1 MHGFNYREPQI
12 PRSRFNEP
20 GRFGRMFPWLRG
32 LRAFNPGPDELGKVG
47 GAMDGGNPLPQDTA
61 QNNLRIKAG
70 YTFLGQFVDHD
81 LTLDTTSILE
91 RQVDVDGSTNFRTPA
106 FELDSVY
113 GLGPAVQP
121 YLYDQTKPGHL
132 LISADGNDLQRNA
145 QGRAIIGDPRN
156 DENILISQLQLLF
169 IKFHNKV
176 YDTEFPDMPHGR
188 ARFEAAQTFVRWH
201 YQWLVMNEF
210 LPRLVGTNLAAAT
223 IAAPPYE
230 FETEHAFM
238 PVEFSVAAYRFG
250 HSQVRPG
257 YALGV
262 GRGAGLFP
270 DLPDAPFGNFDLRG
284 FRPVPPELL
293 VDWAFFF
300 GDAAQPSKKID
311 TLISTVLLK
320 LPTGVVPKDEANR
333 HRSLATRNL
342 QRGMDMNLPSGQT
355 MACHLRI
362 PPLSEAET
370 WTSNGVKVGS
380 GPAPLW
386 FYCLREGEV
395 RTGGARLAGVGAAIV
410 ARTFVALML
419 KDKASYLVQ
428 EPGFAPKLGS
438 GGRFTMT
445 DMVNYTL
452 GSNLKSEELSA
463 LPGDDG
469 PAV

>member
-32 LRAFNPGPDELGKVG
+32 LKSFDPGPDDLGKVG
-47 GAMDGGNPLPQDTA
+47 GAMDGGNPAPQDTA
-61 QNNLRIKAG
+61 QNNDRIRAG

-121 YLYDQTKPGHL
+121 YLYDQTKPGQL
-132 LISADGNDLQRNA
+132 LISADGTDLQRNS

-156 DENILISQLQLLF
+156 DENILVSQLQLLF

-176 YDTEFPDMPHGR
+176 YETEFADMPHGR

-201 YQWLVMNEF
+201 YQWLVLNEF
-210 LPRLVGTNLAAAT
+210 LPRLVGTHLAAAT
-223 IAAPPYE
+223 IAAPPFE
-230 FETEHAFM
+230 FETEHAYM

-300 GDAAQPSKKID
+300 GASGQPSKKVD

-320 LPTGVVPKDEANR
+320 LPTGVVPKDEPNR

-342 QRGMDMNLPSGQT
+342 QRGLDMNLPSGQT
-355 MACHLRI
+355 LANHLGI
-362 PPLSEAET
+362 APLTDAEL
-370 WTSNGVKVGS
+370 WTSKGAQVGS
-380 GPAPLW
+380 GPGPLW

-428 EPGFAPKLGS
+428 DPGFVPKLGS
-438 GGRFTMT
+438 GGRFAMT
-445 DMVNYTL
+445 DLVNYTL
-452 GSNLKSEELSA
+452 GGALAAEDLFA
-463 LPGDDG
+463 LPGDD
-469 PAV
+469 AAMS